1 VDLSF
6 EGGGSASSISG
17 GVGVVALENLSVFL
31 NVVHT
36 VSLPSSIASMA
47 LLVAINELLFGE
59 GDQFSGL
66 DGVVTFHSA
75 GG

>member
-1 VDLSF
+1 VDLSG

-31 NVVHT
+31 DVVHT
-36 VSLPSSIASMA
+36 VSLPSSIASIA

-59 GDQFSGL
+59 GDKVS
-66 DGVVTFHSA
+66 
-75 GG
+75 